1 LTLKFFSDYFPHFAV
16 MKTEDFNYR
25 LPESLI
31 AQKPSD
37 LRDHSRMMI
46 VNRERET
53 VELRHFYEIAQFF
66 KEGDALVINDSRVI
80 PARLF
85 GTKSTGATIEI
96 LLLAKGD
103 SPARWEVL
111 LRPAKRVRI
120 GTEISF
126 RDGAYALVQER
137 LSEKKWILDFHTE
150 DAFDLF
156 LKRNGRAP
164 LPPYIKRRKDGSDYD
179 LDQERYQTVYAKMPG
194 SVAAPTAGLHFSEE
208 ILEKLENHGVDIVR
222 VTLHV
227 GYGTFLS
234 IEADNIEDHVM
245 ENESYEVSTE
255 AAEKIGKAQ
264 RITAT
269 GTTSVRVLESA
280 TAPSGMT
287 SAGPG
292 STNLFIYPG
301 YRFKKVD
308 RLITNFHLPKSSLY
322 LLTCAFAGKELIE
335 KAYKIAV
342 DEGFRFYSYGD
353 CMLIE

>member
-1 LTLKFFSDYFPHFAV
+1 
-16 MKTEDFNYR
+16 MKTEDFYYR
-25 LPESLI
+25 LPGSLI

-37 LRDHSRMMI
+37 LRDHSRMM
-46 VNRERET
+46 VVDREKGS
-53 VELRHFYEIAQFF
+53 VELRHFYEIAEFF
-66 KEGDALVINDSRVI
+66 EKGDTLVINDSRVI

-96 LLLAKGD
+96 LLLAKHGA
-103 SPARWEVL
+103 PERWEVL

-126 RDGAYALVQER
+126 NDGASALVVER
-137 LSEKKWILDFHTE
+137 RSEKKWILDFHTK
-150 DAFDLF
+150 DDFDLF

-164 LPPYIKRRKDGSDYD
+164 LPPYIKRKKDGGNND

-208 ILEKLENHGVDIVR
+208 ILEKLEKRGVDIVR

-227 GYGTFLS
+227 GYGTFLP
-234 IEADNIEDHVM
+234 IETANIEDHTM
-245 ENESYEVSTE
+245 EEESYEVSTE

-280 TAPSGMT
+280 TDPEGMVRSGSGHT
-287 SAGPG
+287 D
-292 STNLFIYPG
+292 LFIYPG
-301 YRFKKVD
+301 YDFKKVN
-308 RLITNFHLPKSSLY
+308 RLITNFHLPQSSLF
-322 LLTCAFAGKELIE
+322 LLTCAFGGKELIE

-342 DEGFRFYSYGD
+342 EEGFRFYSYGD
-353 CMLIE
+353 CMLIV

>member
-1 LTLKFFSDYFPHFAV
+1 
-16 MKTEDFNYR
+16 MKTEDFYYR

-31 AQKPSD
+31 AQKPSN
-37 LRDHSRMMI
+37 LRDHSRMM
-46 VNRERET
+46 VVDRRKGT
-53 VELRHFYEIAQFF
+53 VELRYFYEISEFF
-66 KEGDALVINDSRVI
+66 ERGDTLVINDSRVI

-96 LLLAKGD
+96 LLLTKHG
-103 SPARWEVL
+103 SPKRWEVL

-126 RDGAYALVQER
+126 NDGASALVAER
-137 LSEKKWILDFHTE
+137 RSEKKWILDFYTE
-150 DAFDLF
+150 GDFDLF
-156 LKRNGRAP
+156 LERNGRAP
-164 LPPYIKRRKDGSDYD
+164 LPPYIKREKGGGNDN
-179 LDQERYQTVYAKMPG
+179 LDQERYQTVYAIIPG

-208 ILEKLENHGVDIVR
+208 ILEKLEKRGVDIVK

-227 GYGTFLS
+227 GYGTFLP
-234 IEADNIEDHVM
+234 IETDNIEDHVM
-245 ENESYEVSTE
+245 EEECYEISPGASE
-255 AAEKIGKAQ
+255 RIAKAG

-280 TAPSGMT
+280 TGSEGKT
-287 SAGPG
+287 SAGLG
-292 STNLFIYPG
+292 YTNLFIYPG
-301 YRFKKVD
+301 YSFKKVN

-322 LLTCAFAGKELIE
+322 LLVCAFAGKELIE

-353 CMLIE
+353 CMLIV